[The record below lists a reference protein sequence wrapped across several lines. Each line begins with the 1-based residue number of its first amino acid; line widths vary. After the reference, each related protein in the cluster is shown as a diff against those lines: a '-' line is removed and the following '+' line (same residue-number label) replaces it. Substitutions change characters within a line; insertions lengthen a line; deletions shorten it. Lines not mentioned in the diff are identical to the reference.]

1 MIEVDPELLAFLQSE
16 EARGRNED
24 LLERADT
31 ALKSY
36 NREPYGDEIEGR
48 SQVVTGDVMEVVD
61 HMNVSVLRTF
71 VSGDRVVEFEPDGEE
86 TEQFADDATE
96 SISRDFQRK
105 GYQLLHDWLK
115 EGNIST
121 LGIVKASVEIKRERI
136 ERVAPTMLLDYVP
149 DDMEIVGADEPY
161 MEDGVEVAKI
171 AALVKGK
178 AEFKDYLVPLEEFR
192 ISPDARDLDD
202 AAYIAHASIKTL
214 SELREMGFD
223 DVDDL
228 QGDISPDQLMHSRGN
243 EDFFNGDR
251 QGPMRKVVLLEEYA
265 RFDLNGDGI
274 AERLCVHRVGNTVLR
289 IEEVDYQ
296 PFVHY
301 CPFPMPGRLAGQ
313 SLADKVT
320 DIQRVNTAL
329 NRLALDGLYM
339 NLAPRHWVPNESV
352 TEDTYDDLLTV
363 IPGGIVRGKG
373 LAPTPLQHHDVSQT
387 AWNAIE
393 FMIGQRESRT
403 GITRLNQGLDA
414 DAMNKT
420 ATGTALMQAQG
431 QQMEEYLARN
441 FGEALS
447 RLMRLKLKLKSRY
460 GSPEKLRVD
469 GEYREIDPSEWPE
482 DMNVMIRVGLGS
494 GKKEQRLQ
502 SRMLL
507 LQIQRECMAAGLPI
521 VRPTHIH
528 KSISGVVKDAN
539 LGSPN
544 DFVDDP
550 DSEEVQARMAQ
561 QGEQPDPEQQKLEAE
576 MQMQSAKLQGE
587 QQLAGAKMQGEQ
599 AIQQMKIE
607 AMREEAQTKAELA
620 QAQAVADAQLA
631 RDKAEFEASIARE
644 KFAFEQQLAMEKL
657 AFEERRSERDAAR
670 RDFETDSKVSANRSG
685 GKLDE

>member
-1 MIEVDPELLAFLQSE
+1 MIEVDPELLAFLQAE
-16 EARGRNED
+16 ETRGRNED
-24 LLERADT
+24 LIEKADT

-36 NREPYGDEIEGR
+36 NRDPYGDEIEGR

-71 VSGDRVVEFEPDGEE
+71 VSGDRVVEFEPDGQED
-86 TEQFADDATE
+86 EQHADDATE
-96 SISRDFQRK
+96 AISRQFQRK

-121 LGIVKASVEIKRERI
+121 LGIVKSAVEARRVRTEVMSYDPEADGAI
-136 ERVAPTMLLDYVP
+136 EADSAGVDPETGMEVFRAIVLQEAP
-149 DDMEIVGADEPY
+149 
-161 MEDGVEVAKI
+161 
-171 AALVKGK
+171 

-192 ISPDARDLDD
+192 ISPDARDPDD
-202 AAYIAHASIKTL
+202 AAYVAHASVRTL

-228 QGDISPDQLMHSRGN
+228 QGDISPDQLMQSRGN
-243 EDFFNGDR
+243 DDFLHNDR
-251 QGPMRKVVLLEEYA
+251 SGAMRKVVLFEEYA
-265 RFDLNGDGI
+265 RFDANGDGI
-274 AERLCVHRVGNTVLR
+274 AERLCIHRVGNDVLR

-296 PFVHY
+296 PFVIY

-329 NRLALDGLYM
+329 NRLALDGLYL
-339 NLAPRHWVPNESV
+339 NLAPRHYVPNECV

-363 IPGGIVRGKG
+363 IPGGIVRYKG
-373 LAPTPLQHHDVSQT
+373 MMAPTPENKNDVSAT

-414 DAMNKT
+414 DALNKT

-441 FGEALS
+441 FGEAVT
-447 RLMRLKLKLKSRY
+447 RLFRLKRKLMQRY
-460 GSPEKLRVD
+460 GGPMRLRVD
-469 GEYREIDPSEWPE
+469 GEYREIDPSQWPD
-482 DMNVMIRVGLGS
+482 DMSVVIRVGLGS
-494 GKKEQRLQ
+494 GRKEQRLAN
-502 SRMLL
+502 RMML
-507 LQIQRECMAAGLPI
+507 LQIMREGLAAGVPI
-521 VRPTHIH
+521 FGMDHLYNAVA
-528 KSISGVVKDAN
+528 GVVKDAN

-544 DFVDDP
+544 DYVSDP
-550 DSEEVQARMAQ
+550 ATIEPQEPQPSPEE
-561 QGEQPDPEQQKLEAE
+561 QKLQAE
-576 MQMQSAKLQGE
+576 MQMQSTRLQGE
-587 QQLAGAKMQGEQ
+587 QQLAGAKLQGEQ

-607 AMREEAQTKAELA
+607 AAREEAQVKAELA

-631 RDKAEFEASIARE
+631 RDKAEFEAQIARE
-644 KFAFEQQLAMEKL
+644 KFAFERELTMEKL
-657 AFEERRSERDAAR
+657 AFEERRAARDADR
-670 RDFETDSKVSANRSG
+670 RDHETVAKVGSNRPG